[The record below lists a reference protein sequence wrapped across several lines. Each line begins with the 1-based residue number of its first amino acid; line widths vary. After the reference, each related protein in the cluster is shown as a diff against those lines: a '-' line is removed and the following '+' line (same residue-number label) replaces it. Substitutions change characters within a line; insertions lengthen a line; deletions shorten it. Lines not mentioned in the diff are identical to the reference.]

1 MVQRFSEND
10 RALGAVTFSRCLPA
24 AASLLP
30 ARLLLESLALG
41 SLALCCAGPAH
52 AQSAAS
58 VYNWTGFYAG
68 INVGVGGGV
77 ASPVLDVSSPLE
89 PGFFGSSSTDHQNH
103 RLGGAF
109 LGGQAGYNYQFRNN
123 VVVGVESDLQWSN
136 IRALLHDDNTFDVTD
151 GFLLSSVATS
161 ETKISQN
168 WFGTTRLRLGY
179 TFADRFLAYVTGGVA
194 YSGFNVS
201 NSGIGTELSPPLG
214 GPFSLTA
221 GSAAS
226 TRFGWTAGTGAEYAL
241 NNRLSLKSEYLYSQY
256 SGFTAPYLNNALSTP
271 AVTAGTY
278 SSGTLGIHLLRA
290 ELNYKLGDSGEIA
303 DMQPSGLKLNW
314 TPDWNGFYA
323 GVNGGYGAGV
333 ATPRLSETTLR
344 QIQPFGGGGASTEN
358 FISDDRGTLRSAGFL
373 AGGQFGYNR
382 RLPNKFVVGVETDLQ
397 WSGIR
402 ASNQSNVSG
411 INIFPPD
418 DGPAFAESSST
429 SQISIR
435 QNWFG
440 TTRLRLGYRAFD
452 RVLAYATGGI
462 AYAGFSADTSA
473 ASNAVNFFDTEHGST
488 SGSGSSTRIGW
499 TVGAGVEYAIAEN
512 LSFKSEYLYSQYSG
526 FDFPYQR
533 SFVVDALVTDT
544 TQGTLSTGTL
554 GIHLVRAGLN
564 WKLGDPGH

>member
-1 MVQRFSEND
+1 MMKLFSVGGRAAVAD
-10 RALGAVTFSRCLPA
+10 TASRGLRVRALVSLPA
-24 AASLLP
+24 AASVW
-30 ARLLLESLALG
+30 LG
-41 SLALCCAGPAH
+41 CAGPAH
-52 AQSAAS
+52 AQSAAP
-58 VYNWTGFYAG
+58 VYDWTGFYAG
-68 INVGVGGGV
+68 INAGVGGGV
-77 ASPVLDVSSPLE
+77 AGPVLDVSSPPEL
-89 PGFFGSSSTDHQNH
+89 GFFGSSSTDHQNH

-109 LGGQAGYNYQFRNN
+109 LGGQAGYNYQFQNN

-136 IRALLHDDNTFDVTD
+136 IRALLHDDNTFVVTD
-151 GFLLSSVATS
+151 GFPLSSVATS

-179 TFADRFLAYVTGGVA
+179 AFADRFLAYVTGGVA

-201 NSGIGTELSPPLG
+201 NSGVGTSLSPP
-214 GPFSLTA
+214 PIETFSLTD
-221 GSAAS
+221 GAATS
-226 TRFGWTAGTGAEYAL
+226 TRFGWTAGAGAEYAL

-256 SGFTAPYLNNALSTP
+256 SGLTAPYLNTALSTP

-290 ELNYKLGDSGEIA
+290 GLNDRLGDSGEVA
-303 DMQPSGLKLNW
+303 DIQPSRVSQNW
-314 TPDWNGFYA
+314 TPVWNGFYA

-344 QIQPFGGGGASTEN
+344 QILPFGGGGGSSEH
-358 FISDDRGTLRSAGFL
+358 FISDDRDTLRSAGFL

-382 RLPNKFVVGVETDLQ
+382 RLPNKFVGGVETDLQ

-402 ASNQSNVSG
+402 ASNRSNVSA
-411 INIFPPD
+411 IDFFPPGD
-418 DGPAFAESSST
+418 SPAFVESSST
-429 SQISIR
+429 SQINIR

-440 TTRLRLGYRAFD
+440 TTRLRLGYQAFD
-452 RVLAYATGGI
+452 RVLAYTTGGI
-462 AYAGFSADTSA
+462 AYAGFSADTSGA
-473 ASNAVNFFDTEHGST
+473 LSGATIFDTEHGST

-533 SFVVDALVTDT
+533 SLALDTFVNDT